1 MFRCIHNK
9 NKQNRS
15 TFTETD
21 GRVHYTLDWDTGTGA
36 RGATINMTIDSHKGG
51 GRENA
56 TGEALCSVVLVTWTR
71 RANWQLVGTSKLG
84 GRGVGAW
91 QVWGRAA
98 GCSRLK
104 KRTRKTR
111 MLEMSNKFTFTPRLS
126 NWTFVSCWWLFVNNV
141 EKITAL
147 LVWFSK
153 KLDDN

>member
-56 TGEALCSVVLVTWTR
+56 TGGSSVFCGARYLDAKGELATGWNIKTWGAEQGCRTF
-71 RANWQLVGTSKLG
+71 LG
-84 GRGVGAW
+84 GG
-91 QVWGRAA
+91 
-98 GCSRLK
+98 
-104 KRTRKTR
+104 
-111 MLEMSNKFTFTPRLS
+111 
-126 NWTFVSCWWLFVNNV
+126 
-141 EKITAL
+141 
-147 LVWFSK
+147 
-153 KLDDN
+153 